1 MLMERVKFT
10 NEYIF
15 RASPTIL
22 FKFLTTPSCLIRW
35 FCDEVEITKSEFI
48 FIWEGAE
55 EGAELVEDREDECVK
70 FEMDEYE
77 DDEYLQFRLSKS
89 PVTNETIMEIRDYC
103 DEDEVDD
110 QKQLWE
116 SQIERLRREV
126 GG

>member
-1 MLMERVKFT
+1 MKRVPIDLEFL
-10 NEYIF
+10 F
-15 RASPTIL
+15 RASPAML
-22 FKFLTTPSCLIRW
+22 YKFLTTPACLVRW
-35 FCDEVEITKSEFI
+35 FCDEVEINNSEYI

-55 EGAELVEDREDECVK
+55 EGAQLVEDSEDECVK

-77 DDEYLQFRLSKS
+77 DDEYMQFRLSKS
-89 PVTNETIMEIRDYC
+89 PVTNETIMEIRDFC
-103 DEDEVDD
+103 DEDEVED

>member
-1 MLMERVKFT
+1 ML
-10 NEYIF
+10 Y
-15 RASPTIL
+15 
-22 FKFLTTPSCLIRW
+22 KFLTTPACLVRW

>member
-1 MLMERVKFT
+1 MKRVPIDLEFL
-10 NEYIF
+10 F
-15 RASPTIL
+15 RASPAML
-22 FKFLTTPSCLIRW
+22 YKFLTTPACLVRW